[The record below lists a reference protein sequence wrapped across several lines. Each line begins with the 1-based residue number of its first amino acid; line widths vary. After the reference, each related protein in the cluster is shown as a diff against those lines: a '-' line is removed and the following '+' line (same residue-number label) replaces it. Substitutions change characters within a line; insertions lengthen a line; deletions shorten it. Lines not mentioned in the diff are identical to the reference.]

1 MSEDALRAEVV
12 GKTRDGYF
20 RGSGKTWTATH
31 LPNGRSEFAYDGRTW
46 SGHWTVRRRVFCSFG
61 EERVPAG
68 LAPGGCW
75 SAVKLSANCYEYY
88 LVYPGKDAGAGE
100 GWTDTQW
107 YARGWRRE
115 EPSTCSVSPS
125 V

>member
-1 MSEDALRAEVV
+1 MSEEALRAEVV

-20 RGSGKTWTATH
+20 RVNGKAWTSTH
-31 LPNGRSEFAYDGRTW
+31 LANGRSEFAYDGRTW
-46 SGHWTVRRRVFCSFG
+46 SGHWMLQGRVFCTFG
-61 EERVPAG
+61 DERVPAA
-68 LAPGGCW
+68 LPRDSCW

-88 LVYPGKDAGAGE
+88 SVRPSRGAGAE
-100 GWTDTQW
+100 DWQTDTQW

-115 EPSTCSVSPS
+115 EPSTCSESPT